1 MIKKDGVRVIAKR
14 ASKLVQALM
23 TAAGH
28 PPLRPH
34 WNVMHWNKFKHIAYT
49 EEEAQAYAAE
59 LRKKLERER
68 VMRDIARSDTRAHNA
83 YLARLSKQILPF
95 PMQKTNINPACYQ
108 PFLESASNAGEKGQA
123 QFLTPV
129 EWAEVLAQPLPRY
142 RPVMVDLHCGGG
154 HLLHGA
160 ARASTN
166 HFLGC
171 DIDPTPAR
179 CPGYGGGARVIADVC
194 KLFPLMRAVEFIA
207 DCFVL
212 NPPWDLHQYRAPIAG
227 LAESWLP
234 TVRAAFAAHD
244 GRTGKDTI
252 DSTIVA
258 LLLALDRSSLCGEG
272 FLVANESTLQRL
284 LFVEGAPH
292 IALASHIW
300 AHLVIRGNPM
310 TGLDGSEHEAGEFHT
325 GVIYFAAG
333 HEDGLPPSGGLL
345 ATIAQPAPVANLEG
359 ARVACKALYDKRLEL
374 RNGPEIKTYAHT
386 EDSAEKWQAL
396 TEEWNR
402 THLSGADP
410 LWNISLGPDDT
421 IATNLSLFDTKSSR
435 VTKAEAESLFS
446 LNGRQPM
453 QLVMQRQQRGHL
465 ERAAF
470 GDGRVQTPWRV
481 DPRLQ
486 AAVRSAV
493 EEYHKVRSPLYPLS
507 PIQRLGYLDE
517 CDTILCTKDLCAE
530 GGQRLF
536 KADRSYALRSTTIAV
551 NRSGTKLNLQGEA
564 DDVEWDGQ
572 ELAFYIADEFTTERV
587 FMDARLRAENV
598 RLSILRPGEK
608 PGEARRPAR
617 RSASEGGSFG
627 AKAGRQDERNLET
640 CAIDFTLQDLVH
652 NFVIPDVPDVA
663 RVNPGGYLE
672 NLALL
677 KQIEALC
684 P

>member
-1 MIKKDGVRVIAKR
+1 
-14 ASKLVQALM
+14 
-23 TAAGH
+23 
-28 PPLRPH
+28 
-34 WNVMHWNKFKHIAYT
+34 
-49 EEEAQAYAAE
+49 
-59 LRKKLERER
+59 
-68 VMRDIARSDTRAHNA
+68 
-83 YLARLSKQILPF
+83 
-95 PMQKTNINPACYQ
+95 MQKTNINPACYQ
-108 PFLESASNAGEKGQA
+108 PFMESASNAGEKGQA
-123 QFLTPV
+123 QWVTPT

-142 RPVMVDLHCGGG
+142 RPVLVDLHCGGG

-179 CPGYGGGARVIADVC
+179 CPGYGGGVRVIADVC
-194 KLFPLMRAVEFIA
+194 KLFPLMRAVEFSA

-234 TVRAAFAAHD
+234 TVRTAFAAHD

-284 LFVEGAPH
+284 LFAEGAPH
-292 IALASHIW
+292 AALASHVW

-310 TGLDGSEHEAGEFHT
+310 LARRSLGEGGTGLDGSEHEAGQFHT

-333 HEDGLPPSGGLL
+333 HEDGLPPAGSAL
-345 ATIAQPAPVANLEG
+345 ADIAQPGLSAVASERRPIANLEA
-359 ARVACKALYDKRLEL
+359 ARVACKAIYDNRLEL
-374 RNGPEIKTYAHT
+374 RNGPEIKTYART

-453 QLVMQRQQRGHL
+453 QLVMQRQQRAHL

-470 GDGRVQTPWRV
+470 GKTWRV

-517 CDTILCTKDLCAE
+517 CDTVLCTKDLCAE

-536 KADRSYALRSTTIAV
+536 KADHSYALRSTTIAV
-551 NRSGTKLNLQGEA
+551 NRSGTKLNLQGDA

-572 ELAFYIADEFTTERV
+572 ELAFYISDEFTTERV

-608 PGEARRPAR
+608 PG
-617 RSASEGGSFG
+617 
-627 AKAGRQDERNLET
+627 RQDERNLET
-640 CAIDFTLQDLVH
+640 CAIDFTLQDLVD

-663 RVNPGGYLE
+663 RVNPGGYQD

-677 KQIEALC
+677 RQIEALC
-684 P
+684 PA